1 MTDTRTPGPDGPPG
15 QHARDPRVVD
25 TTGPVVPVAV
35 AAPHDPLRLCIF
47 ATVAAIAWLAGPVA
61 LVFFALLGVRGY
73 VRAIR
78 SGLTSTRCLW
88 HDPRISVAYL
98 AALALLGV
106 AAIGLGIGPWSIGG
120 LS

>member
-1 MTDTRTPGPDGPPG
+1 MTDTRSPGGPPG
-15 QHARDPRVVD
+15 RRAPDPRVVD
-25 TTGPVVPVAV
+25 TTGPVVPAAG

-78 SGLTSTRCLW
+78 GGLTSTRCLW

-106 AAIGLGIGPWSIGG
+106 AAIGLGLGPWSIGG
-120 LS
+120 LL